1 MYTGITKN
9 SKEVKPGYIYCC
21 FEGRQVSG
29 YEFIEEAL
37 KNGAIKIIGE
47 KNLQI
52 KHYEQVDNINQAMI
66 NYSKEIYH
74 FPDEKLKL
82 IGITGTDG
90 KTSTALIID
99 YLLNQKSQSSYLGTN
114 GFFIKQEEVEYS
126 GFTTPFADKLYS
138 YFAQSVNQDSK
149 YFVMEV
155 SSHALQQK
163 RVLGLNYQVGIFNN
177 LSAEHLDFHR
187 TMEDYYQAKKQ
198 LFEQLAPNGYAIIN
212 IDDEYGKRLKSE
224 INNKILT
231 ISNKNQDADYY
242 FTNESLAL
250 TNSTFDLFI
259 HKQKYQ
265 IVSPLLAKFNIYN
278 LVQAIATVQCLG
290 YNLED
295 INDTIKNLVI
305 PGRLESV
312 PNNQN
317 LNIIIDFAH
326 TADAINKVME
336 FIKNKQQQ
344 GKIHVLTGSAGQ
356 RDQEKRPL
364 MGEYAAKYADFLY
377 LTEDDPRD
385 EAVKSIITDLKKGVK
400 NKQCQIIEEE
410 NRQKAISN
418 MIQNAKPLDT
428 LILFGKGSMK
438 VMYYN
443 NYTEKYIE
451 KEVVQSVLKGE

>member
-37 KNGAIKIIGE
+37 KNGAVKIIGE

-52 KHYEQVDNINQAMI
+52 KYYEQVDNINQAMI

-74 FPDEKLKL
+74 FPDKKLKL